1 MFKMHDKTTNL
12 FIHGTNSSV
21 LAQIIHTD
29 FTLFSPIWTIEKY
42 QIAPFGGELTRGG
55 LDTVSAESR
64 LAFGRLVGKHYSL
77 NDVQRYAFMKVLSN
91 KEQMITLAQENIKS
105 GVGTL
110 FSNINLMLI
119 YIARLKQIG
128 IDNSEWITQEELD
141 NVYQQIQAS
150 LQFLYLILLLGS
162 KINPDYELLDRL
174 DLMAKKDTID
184 SVYTHLT
191 AENILKKII
200 ETKIDIK
207 AIYENPNVS
216 ISELE
221 SVAHLLKLPETS
233 IVRCKYSSHSR
244 SVVLDETIIF
254 QITHSRHGNSHFGYT
269 ATSLGYQML
278 RNAADCRIEFFL
290 SDFLEQNASNSFFKR
305 LHDYVLEQSL
315 ALQRRLPILENLLS
329 KNSVDIFS
337 NTIFQSFIDDPFPII
352 FIYDEEKKLAI
363 HNPSSMEYRTEEPLK
378 LGKDILMIATDSLE
392 HQKLVKHY
400 LAAHKLNTVSVITF
414 DKLACFERQ
423 EQIHIIFKQLRQE
436 DSYLIRIMER
446 YHLKV
451 EDLKENLSNY
461 EAALVAELAF
471 LPAQD
476 EHPLRAARALAA
488 LNMATNHT
496 ELLNKLGL
504 FTKEAKGVKFYRSTQ
519 LASSELHAIIE
530 NLVATAII
538 NDLYELIAHV
548 ALIAGL
554 KHVLDIGFSQPQN
567 AAPLPRLMKVS
578 QAVSRFFSS
587 EVIPP
592 QECIEDSDDD
602 RSEKIKT
609 L

>member
-1 MFKMHDKTTNL
+1 MHEKTTNL

-21 LAQIIHTD
+21 LAQLIHTE
-29 FTLFSPIWTIEKY
+29 FTLFSPLWMIEKY
-42 QIAPFGGELTRGG
+42 QIAPLGGELTLGG
-55 LDTVSAESR
+55 LDTVNAESR
-64 LAFGRLVGKHYSL
+64 LAFGRLVGRHYSL
-77 NDVQRYAFMKVLSN
+77 KDVQRYAFRAVLSN
-91 KEQMITLAQENIKS
+91 KEQMITLAQEKVKS

-128 IDNSEWITQEELD
+128 IDNSEWIAQEELD
-141 NVYQQIQAS
+141 NLYQQTQAT

-162 KINPDYELLDRL
+162 KINPDYELLDKL
-174 DLMAKKDTID
+174 DPITKKDTID
-184 SVYTHLT
+184 SIHTHLT
-191 AENILKKII
+191 AENILKKIT
-200 ETKIDIK
+200 ESKIDIK

-221 SVAHLLKLPETS
+221 RVAHLLKLPKTS
-233 IVRCKYSSHSR
+233 TVRSKYNSLNSR
-244 SVVLDETIIF
+244 NVVLDETIIF
-254 QITHSRHGNSHFGYT
+254 KITHPRNGNSHFGYT
-269 ATSLGYQML
+269 ATSLGYRML
-278 RNAADCRIEFFL
+278 QNAGDCRIEFFL
-290 SDFLEQNASNSFFKR
+290 ADLLEQNASTDFFKR
-305 LHDYVLEQSL
+305 LHDYVLEESL
-315 ALQRRLPILENLLS
+315 ALQKRLPILESLLS
-329 KNSVDIFS
+329 KKSVDIFS

-352 FIYDEEKKLAI
+352 FICDEETKLSL

-392 HQKLVKHY
+392 HQKLIRTY
-400 LAAHKLNTVSVITF
+400 LADHKLDTVSVITF

-423 EQIHIIFKQLRQE
+423 EQIHSIFKQLRQE
-436 DSYLIRIMER
+436 DSYLIRMMKR
-446 YHLKV
+446 YHLEV
-451 EDLKENLSNY
+451 NDLKEKLNNY

-488 LNMATNHT
+488 LNAATNHT

-504 FTKEAKGVKFYRSTQ
+504 FTKEVTGAKFYRSTQ
-519 LASSELHAIIE
+519 LASSELNALIE
-530 NLVATAII
+530 DLVATAVIT
-538 NDLYELIAHV
+538 DLYALIVHV

-554 KHVLDIGFSQPQN
+554 KQVLDIGFSQQRSV
-567 AAPLPRLMKVS
+567 APLPRLMKVS
-578 QAVSRFFSS
+578 QATVSRFFRP

-592 QECIEDSDDD
+592 QECIEGLDD
-602 RSEKIKT
+602 RAEKTKA